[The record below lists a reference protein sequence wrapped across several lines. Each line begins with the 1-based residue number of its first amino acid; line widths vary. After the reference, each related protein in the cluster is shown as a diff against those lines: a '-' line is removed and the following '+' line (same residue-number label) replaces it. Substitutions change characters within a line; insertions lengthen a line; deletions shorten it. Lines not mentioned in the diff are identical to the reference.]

1 MGSRWNIDGVLS
13 FSEIPAEFAEFVKAK
28 QQELAFNMLSSSAA
42 GVLLANLAAL
52 VAGDASVELLVQTSQ
67 AQIPLLILT
76 LIASILSGKVKKK
89 PW

>member
-1 MGSRWNIDGVLS
+1 VLS
-13 FSEIPAEFAEFVKAK
+13 FSEIPAEFAEFVQAK

-42 GVLLANLAAL
+42 GVVLASLAAL
-52 VAGDASVELLVQTSQ
+52 VAGDATVQLVVQLCQ

-76 LIASILSGKVKKK
+76 LIASILSGKVEDK

>member
-1 MGSRWNIDGVLS
+1 MLS
-13 FSEIPAEFAEFVKAK
+13 FSEIPAEFAEFVQAK

-42 GVLLANLAAL
+42 GVVLANFAAL
-52 VAGDASVELLVQTSQ
+52 LAGDASMELLLQTSQ

-76 LIASILSGKVKKK
+76 LIASILSGKVEDK

>member
-1 MGSRWNIDGVLS
+1 MLS
-13 FSEIPAEFAEFVKAK
+13 FSEIPAEFADFVKAK

-42 GVLLANLAAL
+42 GVLVANVAAL

-67 AQIPLLILT
+67 LQIPLLILT
-76 LIASILSGKVKKK
+76 LIVSVLSGKVENK

>member
-1 MGSRWNIDGVLS
+1 VLS
-13 FSEIPAEFAEFVKAK
+13 FSEIPAEFAEFVQSK

-42 GVLLANLAAL
+42 GVVLANFAAL
-52 VAGDASVELLVQTSQ
+52 LAGDASVELLLQTSQ

-76 LIASILSGKVKKK
+76 LIASILSGKVEDK

>member
-1 MGSRWNIDGVLS
+1 
-13 FSEIPAEFAEFVKAK
+13 VKAK
-28 QQELAFNMLSSSAA
+28 QRELAFNMLSSSAV
-42 GVLLANLAAL
+42 GVVLANLVAL

-76 LIASILSGKVKKK
+76 LIASVLSGKVENK